1 MAGAKIEKT
10 QTQQA
15 YNIIILIRIKLEYSK
30 YIIISSNPSIIN
42 NKLEVT
48 DVKDSSLFSPATDY

>member
-15 YNIIILIRIKLEYSK
+15 YNIIILIRIKLEGEN
-30 YIIISSNPSIIN
+30 I
-42 NKLEVT
+42 
-48 DVKDSSLFSPATDY
+48 SLFHLTLPSSITS